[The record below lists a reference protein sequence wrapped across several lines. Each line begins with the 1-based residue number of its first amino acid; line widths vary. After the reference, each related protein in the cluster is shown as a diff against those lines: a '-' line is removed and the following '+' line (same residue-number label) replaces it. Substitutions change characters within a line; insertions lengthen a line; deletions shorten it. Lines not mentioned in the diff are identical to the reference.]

1 MKRTTISLPD
11 DLAVVVAREAK
22 RRDMSVS
29 EWMREAATKN
39 LEPNGGQKHRFSFI
53 GIANSGATDVAE
65 NFEEYLDQAWA
76 DDIAADRDD
85 GPRDR

>member
-39 LEPNGGQKHRFSFI
+39 LEPNGGQQHRFSFI
-53 GIANSGATDVAE
+53 GIGDSGRTDISANHD
-65 NFEEYLDQAWA
+65 EYLAKLWTKHS
-76 DDIAADRDD
+76 RDD
-85 GPRDR
+85 RG